1 MQDIV
6 QIVKRP
12 VGPSPAGQP
21 GVGRWMVEWMYA
33 CMNMGIN
40 LYLSYLPH
48 DLPP

>member
-21 GVGRWMVEWMYA
+21 GVDGWLSG
-33 CMNMGIN
+33 CM
-40 LYLSYLPH
+40 H
-48 DLPP
+48 A